1 MANVD
6 TSNFFYNGRCL
17 TESKAIANAFNKYFV
32 NVATDIQF
40 FIRYSNN
47 NFHDLFHPIRINCF
61 WSTPLIKLKSKI
73 WYCPLILQNL
83 SVQRVFQIVTLVY
96 KKASNLKCSNYRTIF
111 LLSNIDKALEM
122 YNCTLPL
129 KLGFRQK

>member
-1 MANVD
+1 MKESKRSHFENYFKNNLSHLQSTWKGIKNLITLKELANVD

-73 WYCPLILQNL
+73 
-83 SVQRVFQIVTLVY
+83 
-96 KKASNLKCSNYRTIF
+96 
-111 LLSNIDKALEM
+111 
-122 YNCTLPL
+122 
-129 KLGFRQK
+129 